1 MALLLPYIHLGHFF
15 QEVPGVLYL
24 LGLLVVR
31 AVRVDL
37 RGSLSKYPKDATDR
51 FVMKWLARES
61 M

>member
-1 MALLLPYIHLGHFF
+1 MALFLLNIHLGHFF

-24 LGLLVVR
+24 PGLLVVR
-31 AVRVDL
+31 VVRVDL

-51 FVMKWLARES
+51 FMMKWSARGS